1 MSVPKQGRTSAC
13 PTRARVFGVP
23 ELELALWR
31 DEIGTELVVELRDR
45 GALPEELIVEPTL
58 GIACVSVSLVAF
70 ERGSAIL
77 TGHVTRPEHVFEE
90 STVVRLPFSLLGST
104 AGAKAPGEEMGAARE
119 REEDLMAQDNIRIA
133 RSLYDHWNERQFD
146 KIAEL
151 MAADGEIVLVGSD
164 TRFRGPSGA
173 IEFSEMWADGFP
185 DGRLK
190 IDNVIA
196 SGDHVVL
203 QFTGKGTQTGAL
215 KSPTGEIPAT
225 GRSVTLNLCD
235 VLEIRDGK
243 IRSVQSYF
251 DSASMLMQLG
261 VLPEGV
267 GAKA

>member
-1 MSVPKQGRTSAC
+1 MA
-13 PTRARVFGVP
+13 
-23 ELELALWR
+23 
-31 DEIGTELVVELRDR
+31 
-45 GALPEELIVEPTL
+45 
-58 GIACVSVSLVAF
+58 
-70 ERGSAIL
+70 
-77 TGHVTRPEHVFEE
+77 
-90 STVVRLPFSLLGST
+90 
-104 AGAKAPGEEMGAARE
+104 AARE
-119 REEDLMAQDNIRIA
+119 REEGLMAQDNVRIA

-173 IEFSEMWADGFP
+173 IEFSQMWADGFP
-185 DGRLK
+185 DGRVK

-225 GRSVTLNLCD
+225 GRSITLNLCD
-235 VLEIRDGK
+235 VHEIRDGK
-243 IRSVQSYF
+243 IHSVQSYF

-261 VLPEGV
+261 VMPESAV